1 MKKIRKSQEKAAP
14 PHLRT
19 ARFAPRRGCAPSLT
33 GIGSVMTGD
42 RADPRR
48 GTETVCL
55 FRSVR
60 TYFGHKAAAE
70 GFFVF
75 ISDIETSAQAKYL
88 HEGRTTYYFWT
99 NKILRV

>member
-19 ARFAPRRGCAPSLT
+19 ARFAPL
-33 GIGSVMTGD
+33 MTGD

-48 GTETVCL
+48 GAKTVCL
-55 FRSVR
+55 FRSAR
-60 TYFGHKAAAE
+60 TYFGHKASAE

-88 HEGRTTYYFWT
+88 HEGGTTC
-99 NKILRV
+99 